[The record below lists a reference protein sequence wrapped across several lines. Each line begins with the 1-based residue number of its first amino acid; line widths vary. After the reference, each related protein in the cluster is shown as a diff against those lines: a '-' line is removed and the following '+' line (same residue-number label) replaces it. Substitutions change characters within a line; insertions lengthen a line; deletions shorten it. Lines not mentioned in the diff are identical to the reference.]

1 MEKNKI
7 IYSEILC
14 VFAFSL
20 MPACSC
26 RLCLCQME
34 GFIREVEIL
43 ENRTNRMFG
52 MGLVVMGII
61 ASYFCES
68 SGFSYIYAV
77 LAALSG
83 GVLIGYRTALHILT
97 AGIVWICRIP
107 PIHEALKKRAVNG
120 GKGYRIGE
128 DGIYLVKECNAH
140 GKFQTLIW
148 EGNAADYLSWGR
160 ENLSAETPVN
170 PKVKEKSCPDNCGLC
185 EEHERKGCCMIL
197 EVTKR
202 CNMHCPVC
210 FASAGEGG
218 EKGDLSICEIE
229 KQYDFLMA
237 HGGPFN
243 IQLSGGEP
251 TMRDDL
257 PEIIHMGREKGFTF
271 FQLNT
276 NGIRLAREEGYAGK
290 LKKAGLNTVFLQFDG
305 VTDQVYETLR
315 GQAMMELKK
324 KAVLNCSEAELGI
337 ALVPVIAPGVN
348 DMQVGDILKFGLD
361 HMPFV
366 RGVHFQPISYFGR
379 CSQKRPQNPITIPK
393 MLRLIEEQTE
403 GLMKIEDFAGGG
415 AENPYCS
422 FHASYLRKGE
432 QELKLLEKK
441 SGKGCC
447 CTTSDDSRQYVE
459 NQWSYSTKTYDEGEM
474 TQTDALDEFL
484 IRIHNETFA
493 VSGMIFQDAWNLDLD
508 RLKRCY
514 ICEVDPD
521 HGMVPFCA
529 YNLTNLKGTYLYR
542 K

>member
-1 MEKNKI
+1 MITIGKTKSVCPECMK
-7 IYSEILC
+7 
-14 VFAFSL
+14 VV
-20 MPACSC
+20 PA
-26 RLCLCQME
+26 
-34 GFIREVEIL
+34 I
-43 ENRTNRMFG
+43 
-52 MGLVVMGII
+52 
-61 ASYFCES
+61 
-68 SGFSYIYAV
+68 
-77 LAALSG
+77 
-83 GVLIGYRTALHILT
+83 
-97 AGIVWICRIP
+97 
-107 PIHEALKKRAVNG
+107 
-120 GKGYRIGE
+120 KGIGE

-210 FASAGEGG
+210 FASAGEDR
-218 EKGDLSICEIE
+218 EKGDIPICEIE

-379 CSQKRPQNPITIPK
+379 CSQKRPTNPITIPK

-447 CTTSDDSRQYVE
+447 CTTSDDSRHPE
-459 NQWSYSTKTYDEGEM
+459 RSY
-474 TQTDALDEFL
+474 L
-484 IRIHNETFA
+484 ILQRFHY
-493 VSGMIFQDAWNLDLD
+493 VSGSETHLAHLSVSFLPHHRFLYCSSTDFPHTAWN
-508 RLKRCY
+508 
-514 ICEVDPD
+514 
-521 HGMVPFCA
+521 HHW
-529 YNLTNLKGTYLYR
+529 
-542 K
+542 

>member
-1 MEKNKI
+1 MITIGKTKSVCPECMK
-7 IYSEILC
+7 
-14 VFAFSL
+14 VV
-20 MPACSC
+20 PAQKC
-26 RLCLCQME
+26 
-34 GFIREVEIL
+34 
-43 ENRTNRMFG
+43 
-52 MGLVVMGII
+52 
-61 ASYFCES
+61 
-68 SGFSYIYAV
+68 
-77 LAALSG
+77 
-83 GVLIGYRTALHILT
+83 
-97 AGIVWICRIP
+97 
-107 PIHEALKKRAVNG
+107 
-120 GKGYRIGE
+120 IGE
-128 DGIYLVKECNAH
+128 DGIYLVKECNVH

-170 PKVKEKSCPDNCGLC
+170 PKIKEKSCPDNCGLC

-218 EKGDLSICEIE
+218 ENGDLPICEIE

-276 NGIRLAREEGYAGK
+276 NGIRLAREDGYAGK

-324 KAVLNCSEAELGI
+324 KAILNCSEAELGI
-337 ALVPVIAPGVN
+337 ALVSVIAPGVN

-379 CSQKRPQNPITIPK
+379 CSQKRPTNPITIPK
-393 MLRLIEEQTE
+393 MLRLVN
-403 GLMKIEDFAGGG
+403 M
-415 AENPYCS
+415 
-422 FHASYLRKGE
+422 
-432 QELKLLEKK
+432 
-441 SGKGCC
+441 
-447 CTTSDDSRQYVE
+447 
-459 NQWSYSTKTYDEGEM
+459 
-474 TQTDALDEFL
+474 
-484 IRIHNETFA
+484 
-493 VSGMIFQDAWNLDLD
+493 
-508 RLKRCY
+508 
-514 ICEVDPD
+514 
-521 HGMVPFCA
+521 
-529 YNLTNLKGTYLYR
+529 
-542 K
+542 

>member
-1 MEKNKI
+1 MITIGKTKSVCPECMK
-7 IYSEILC
+7 
-14 VFAFSL
+14 VV
-20 MPACSC
+20 PA
-26 RLCLCQME
+26 
-34 GFIREVEIL
+34 
-43 ENRTNRMFG
+43 
-52 MGLVVMGII
+52 
-61 ASYFCES
+61 
-68 SGFSYIYAV
+68 
-77 LAALSG
+77 
-83 GVLIGYRTALHILT
+83 
-97 AGIVWICRIP
+97 
-107 PIHEALKKRAVNG
+107 KKC
-120 GKGYRIGE
+120 IGE
-128 DGIYLVKECNAH
+128 DGIYLVKECNVH

-218 EKGDLSICEIE
+218 ENGDIPICEIE

-257 PEIIHMGREKGFTF
+257 LEIIHMGREKGFTF

-276 NGIRLAREEGYAGK
+276 NGIRLAREDGYARK

-348 DMQVGDILKFGLD
+348 DMQVGNILKFGLD

-379 CSQKRPQNPITIPK
+379 CSQKRPTNPITIPK

-432 QELKLLEKK
+432 RELKLLEKK

-459 NQWSYSTKTYDEGEM
+459 NQWSYSTKNYDEGEM

-484 IRIHNETFA
+484 TRIHNETFA

-529 YNLTNLKGTYLYR
+529 YNLTNLKGIYLYR